1 MLLDSDTAFSLP
13 TRPKGLAVTAPRNGS
28 LPPSNHAGGHPQ
40 APERPSYQSAS
51 TRLFQDSAV
60 ELALRLEGEGSE
72 VARGLAREARE
83 LAERFAGW
91 QRERPTD
98 EERVATIQRLFDL
111 NRQAAVYSAA

>member
-1 MLLDSDTAFSLP
+1 M
-13 TRPKGLAVTAPRNGS
+13 TAPRNGT
-28 LPPSNHAGGHPQ
+28 
-40 APERPSYQSAS
+40 PERPSYQSAS

-83 LAERFAGW
+83 LAERFAAW

-111 NRQAAVYSAA
+111 NRRAAVYSAA